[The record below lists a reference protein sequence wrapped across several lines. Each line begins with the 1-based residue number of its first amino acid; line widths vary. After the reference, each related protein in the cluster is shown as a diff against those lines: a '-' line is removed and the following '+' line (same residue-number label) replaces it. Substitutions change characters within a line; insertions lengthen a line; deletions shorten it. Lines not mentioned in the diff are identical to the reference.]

1 MLTLI
6 ISSTYSPIQVTV
18 LSSNGT
24 DLTSSIPILH
34 SHLPLSTLQQ
44 RSSTVTLVNECPNTA
59 NHASQSW
66 CERTISPRAFA
77 TYCQGTPEAG
87 QTDAEQEPRTDFK
100 QGKCALDELCVG
112 STLEDKEIPV
122 QASCVSMKHY
132 VPIGPDPED
141 GNAAGSSSAVTAG
154 FNPAVYNKEGSR
166 VAVEAVLTSAGTIY
180 SLYATSLVMQAQ
192 SYNGLW
198 RAVAD
203 GYSYCT
209 DCSSVRLVPFPET
222 AQRVKVDVVLP
233 ESLPTGLL
241 WLASY
246 PHPG

>member
-6 ISSTYSPIQVTV
+6 TNSTFSPIQVTV

-34 SHLPLSTLQQ
+34 SHFPLSTLQQ
-44 RSSTVTLVNECPNTA
+44 RSSTVSLVRECPITSNY
-59 NHASQSW
+59 ASQSW
-66 CERTISPRAFA
+66 CQRTVSPREFA
-77 TYCQGTPEAG
+77 TYCQGPPEAG
-87 QTDAEQEPRTDFK
+87 QTDAEQEPRTDFR
-100 QGKCALDELCVG
+100 QGRCPADEICVG
-112 STLEDKEIPV
+112 STLEDKGMPI
-122 QASCVSMKHY
+122 QASCVSMKHF
-132 VPIGPDPED
+132 VPIGPDPQN

-154 FNPAVYNKEGSR
+154 FNPAVHNKEGSR
-166 VAVEAVLTSAGTIY
+166 VAVEAVLTSAGTLY
-180 SLYATSLVMQAQ
+180 SLFATSLVMQAQ

-198 RAVAD
+198 RTVAD
-203 GYSYCT
+203 GSRYCL

-222 AQRVKVDVVLP
+222 AQRVKVDVVMP
-233 ESLPTGLL
+233 ESSPTGLL